1 MIFEGIDVNDLG
13 YKNYLLK
20 MILDFM
26 NRMIIMIYDVVEE
39 RRRLEIGD
47 NLIYEVVNY
56 IIFCK
61 NKFENFYG
69 REKV

>member
-1 MIFEGIDVNDLG
+1 
-13 YKNYLLK
+13 

>member
-20 MILDFM
+20 MIVDFM

-61 NKFENFYG
+61 NKFEYFYG